1 MSPCLFTF
9 KNKGRRT
16 LLRILTVALIAQAV
30 GIVVNQLHRN
40 GIQWR
45 VLILSIPMSGLDK
58 DWNYVSTDS
67 CFSVFLSEEA
77 VFVDIRPRQDFE
89 IDHVPGAFSVPF
101 FEFFNDIDR
110 IKTWD
115 KDDVTIL
122 YDLER
127 HSRTARLMARQL
139 VKEGFRNVSI
149 MQGGFV
155 EWLDRMYPV
164 ERSGP

>member
-1 MSPCLFTF
+1 MSLCLFTF
-9 KNKGRRT
+9 KNEGRRT
-16 LLRILTVALIAQAV
+16 LFRILTVAFIALAV
-30 GIVVNQLHRN
+30 GVVVNQLHRN

-67 CFSVFLSEEA
+67 CFSAFLSGEA
-77 VFVDIRPRQDFE
+77 VFVDIRSRQDFE
-89 IDHVPGAFSVPF
+89 IDHVPDAISVPF
-101 FEFFNDIDR
+101 FDFFNDIDR
-110 IKTWD
+110 IETWD

-127 HSRTARLMARQL
+127 HSKTARLMARQL
-139 VKEGFRNVSI
+139 VKEGFQHVSI
-149 MQGGFV
+149 MRGGFV

-164 ERSGP
+164 EQGPA

>member
-1 MSPCLFTF
+1 MFLCLFTF
-9 KNKGRRT
+9 KNKEWRT
-16 LLRILTVALIAQAV
+16 AFRIFTVVLIALVV
-30 GIVVNQLHRN
+30 GIAVNQLHRN

-67 CFSVFLSEEA
+67 CFSVFLSGEA
-77 VFVDIRPRQDFE
+77 VFVDTRSRQDFE
-89 IDHVPGAFSVPF
+89 IDHVPGAISVPF
-101 FEFFNDIDR
+101 FEFVNDIDR
-110 IKTWD
+110 IEAWD

-127 HSRTARLMARQL
+127 YSKTARLMARQL
-139 VKEGFRNVSI
+139 VKEDFQNVSI
-149 MQGGFV
+149 MRGGYV

-164 ERSGP
+164 ERGPL